1 MVTESATAPM
11 VLTDRDRGVLRIT
24 LNRPAKRNAF
34 HPDLI
39 RDLSGVLTAAD
50 NDSSVNVLVITGAGT
65 TFCSGLD
72 LVQLSSLAADE
83 RVQYMGTFFSLL
95 RQVYRL
101 RQPVIAAVN
110 GPAIAGGFD
119 LAAFCDLRL
128 CSTAATFA
136 QTEMLL
142 GITQIIHPL
151 YKVIGLGRAMEL
163 ALTATPIDANEAY
176 RIDLVSRICQP
187 KELMTVAMTL
197 AQTLAAR
204 PRCALFETKRLSRDV
219 IDLDTEAA
227 MNRMF
232 EAISDRL
239 KSEEHVQAIQ
249 NYIAGL
255 KHSGSI

>member
-1 MVTESATAPM
+1 
-11 VLTDRDRGVLRIT
+11 
-24 LNRPAKRNAF
+24 
-34 HPDLI
+34 
-39 RDLSGVLTAAD
+39 
-50 NDSSVNVLVITGAGT
+50 
-65 TFCSGLD
+65 
-72 LVQLSSLAADE
+72 
-83 RVQYMGTFFSLL
+83 
-95 RQVYRL
+95 
-101 RQPVIAAVN
+101 
-110 GPAIAGGFD
+110 
-119 LAAFCDLRL
+119 
-128 CSTAATFA
+128 
-136 QTEMLL
+136 
-142 GITQIIHPL
+142 
-151 YKVIGLGRAMEL
+151 MEL